1 MKTLRIFACSLLLPL
16 LLLGGWTITSIHPAT
31 ARSTS
36 GYLTFEPGRDGAV
49 IGNSISGIRFTSRGA
64 DGWVYGDVRTR
75 EYNAPHPDDC
85 SDRPE
90 NIATP
95 VCEFTVSGN
104 IFAWLGLLGSSGRVA
119 FTQGLATFVEVDVS
133 TGTRLTIVAYDDE
146 RQPVDALSVAANA
159 GTGAATRIR
168 LAAPAGEG
176 IAYLEITGTSG
187 FWLLDNL
194 ATDAPGV
201 PDQRPPEEESASP
214 FTFVT
219 QHASPNTSVRPGGIV
234 TYTIVATNHGE
245 GDAENVQMT
254 MPVNPAYVQVL
265 DARFSH
271 EEAWVSAVLSDTLV
285 IETGRIASNG
295 GVITATVRL
304 AIHPNVAIGTPL
316 GARLIVTGDGV
327 DAERKRSNQTMLI
340 VGGTDNQQPFYP
352 LTADPVVGPAG
363 STHNFSSTIFVPGE
377 PVTLWYSSPTGDS
390 VEITMV
396 NADENGAINVEFM
409 TQNLTA
415 GAYSMVAYGNWST
428 LTAVGTFEVTD
439 SGT

>member
-1 MKTLRIFACSLLLPL
+1 MLVIIAPL
-16 LLLGGWTITSIHPAT
+16 LAVVPGRVSHAQQE
-31 ARSTS
+31 
-36 GYLTFEPGRDGAV
+36 GYLIFDLGQDGTAINIPGLTFTD
-49 IGNSISGIRFTSRGA
+49 NTN
-64 DGWVYGDVRTR
+64 DTWLYGDVRTR
-75 EYNAPHPDDC
+75 QYNAPFPESC
-85 SDRPE
+85 ADRPE
-90 NIATP
+90 AIARP
-95 VCEFTVSGN
+95 VCEFAVAGTG
-104 IFAWLGLLGSSGRVA
+104 FAWVGQLGREGTIT
-119 FTQGLATFVEVDVS
+119 FTQGTASYVEASFS
-133 TGTRLTIVAYDDE
+133 TGATLQVVANDSLG
-146 RQPVDALSVAANA
+146 RPIDAVAVTANI
-159 GTGAATRIR
+159 GTGQLERVRLEATADRRIASIIIR
-168 LAAPAGEG
+168 GSPN
-176 IAYLEITGTSG
+176 

-201 PDQRPPEEESASP
+201 PDQRPPAEESASP

-219 QHASPNTSVRPGGIV
+219 QHASPNTNVRPGGIV

-254 MPVNPAYVQVL
+254 MPVNPAHVQVL

-295 GVITATVRL
+295 GVMTATVRL
-304 AIHPNVAIGTPL
+304 AIHSNVAIGTPL

-327 DAERKRSNQTMLI
+327 DAERKRSNQTLLV
-340 VGGTDNQQPFYP
+340 VGDANNQQPFYP
-352 LTADPVVGPAG
+352 LTTDPVVGPVG
-363 STHNFSSTIFVPGE
+363 STHSFSSTIFVPGE

-409 TQNLTA
+409 TQNLAT